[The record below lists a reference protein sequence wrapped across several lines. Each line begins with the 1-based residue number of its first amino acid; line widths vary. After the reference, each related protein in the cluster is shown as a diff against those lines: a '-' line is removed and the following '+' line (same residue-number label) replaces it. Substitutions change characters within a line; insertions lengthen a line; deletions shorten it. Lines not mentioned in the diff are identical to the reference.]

1 MVNICICAL
10 FPVKP
15 CSAHDRSHPGYQSYH
30 LFTSNAGYD
39 HKDHYEQP
47 RLEVSKEPPS
57 PKALSSPSPGN
68 TSASRKIKKCQDQ
81 KHLLASGQIVGCI
94 LVSHGKVN
102 TDIVHVLIII
112 NILTVL
118 SQTLCRLSGDA
129 EGDLTI
135 FRHFQPEHGIM
146 TGIDRC
152 IHIGIHHSRKTAI
165 TDHFRR
171 CLAKGCRIR
180 SDHRIPLRWHHFHR
194 HQIQKVR

>member
-1 MVNICICAL
+1 MTA
-10 FPVKP
+10 PY
-15 CSAHDRSHPGYQSYH
+15 PGYQSYH
-30 LFTSNAGYD
+30 LFTSDTCYD
-39 HKDHYEQP
+39 SQDHND
-47 RLEVSKEPPS
+47 RLDRQLQQNHLLPGSLF
-57 PKALSSPSPGN
+57 PK
-68 TSASRKIKKCQDQ
+68 SRQYKRQQEDQQCQDQ

-129 EGDLTI
+129 VGDLTI
-135 FRHFQPEHGIM
+135 SRHFQPEHGIM
-146 TGIDRC
+146 TGRDFAA
-152 IHIGIHHSRKTAI
+152 HIGIHHARKTAI

-180 SDHRIPLRWHHFHR
+180 SDHRIP
-194 HQIQKVR
+194 

>member
-1 MVNICICAL
+1 MTA
-10 FPVKP
+10 
-15 CSAHDRSHPGYQSYH
+15 SHPGYQSYH
-30 LFTSNAGYD
+30 LFTSDTCYD
-39 HKDHYEQP
+39 SQDHND
-47 RLEVSKEPPS
+47 RLDRQLQQNHLLPGSLF
-57 PKALSSPSPGN
+57 PK
-68 TSASRKIKKCQDQ
+68 SRQYKRQQEDQQCQDQ

-129 EGDLTI
+129 VGDLTI
-135 FRHFQPEHGIM
+135 SRHFQPEHGIM
-146 TGIDRC
+146 TGRDFAA
-152 IHIGIHHSRKTAI
+152 HIGIHHARKTAI

-180 SDHRIPLRWHHFHR
+180 SDHRIP
-194 HQIQKVR
+194 